1 MKRCIDVLFLG
12 TIFCRGFVLRLTVI
26 MASKTLLE
34 LENQVMAMDRL
45 PISIFMIVANSIGA
59 FANLLVVYVF
69 LCRMTKWMRSGRF
82 FVPFLAIND
91 AIVCAAGTTFRVY
104 LNFNFITPKSD
115 LICQS
120 GVFFVNVFIAISSM
134 ILLLITIDRFLSFSN
149 NGRKPLTLNKKCV
162 LLVAIVVFSCVSHS
176 PVWIFYGELQF
187 QYIGHM
193 NRDWQNM
200 TFYQCSEN
208 HSKADETAAIVLT
221 VFELSLVFC
230 QVIVMAVLYSYIARV
245 IHKGFRRIQFKRKPS
260 SLTQDSISRISSETD
275 DRCSKIDRSATNSQK
290 DLNRFRERLNTMM
303 KRSVSR
309 QSVFIHFRRH
319 RFTYTFMLLTG
330 VFAINLIPSM
340 VIRLLSIVL
349 GEHTFWHQL
358 TYSELQASLIAD
370 NSGIF
375 DSAIHPF
382 IYGFLDKKLR
392 KEIKKILKLHK

>member
-1 MKRCIDVLFLG
+1 
-12 TIFCRGFVLRLTVI
+12 
-26 MASKTLLE
+26 
-34 LENQVMAMDRL
+34 MAMDRL

-193 NRDWQNM
+193 NRDFQNM

-208 HSKADETAAIVLT
+208 HSKADETAAIVLI